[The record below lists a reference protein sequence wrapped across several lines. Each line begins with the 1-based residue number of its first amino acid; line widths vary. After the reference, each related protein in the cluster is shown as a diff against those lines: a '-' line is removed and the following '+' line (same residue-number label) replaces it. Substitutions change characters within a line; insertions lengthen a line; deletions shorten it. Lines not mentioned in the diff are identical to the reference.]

1 MTETVKEQ
9 LSALLD
15 GELPDG
21 ETELL
26 LKRLERDP
34 ELRRTLS
41 RYSLIGT
48 ALRTNGQIPAARAVA
63 ARVSAALAH
72 EPPLATAISQ
82 GWSRWTQLAAG
93 LAVAASV
100 AVVAVMVSAG
110 PAPRPAAVLVADG
123 RVQTEVP
130 VQPVVLTPPAAQ
142 PVAIDDLPRIYTTPS
157 VTGADGVQ
165 GADAQLARYV
175 MAHADYATPLVR
187 RSVVSSLVSAEGTV
201 VPATVRI
208 AE

>member
-26 LKRLERDP
+26 LKRLDRDP
-34 ELRRTLS
+34 ELRQTLS
-41 RYSLIGT
+41 RYSLIGA
-48 ALRTNGQIPAARAVA
+48 ALRTDGQIPAARAVA
-63 ARVSAALAH
+63 ARVSAALVH
-72 EPPLATAISQ
+72 EPPLAAAVAQ

-100 AVVAVMVSAG
+100 AMAAVMFSTG
-110 PAPRPAAVLVADG
+110 PAPLPATPALVEVRTPAVAPL
-123 RVQTEVP
+123 
-130 VQPVVLTPPAAQ
+130 QPVVLAPPVDAPVALEDLPRGYTTPPAR
-142 PVAIDDLPRIYTTPS
+142 V
-157 VTGADGVQ
+157 ADGAPT
-165 GADAQLARYV
+165 ADARLARFV

-187 RSVVSSLVSAEGTV
+187 RSLVSSLVTTEGSA
-201 VPATVRI
+201 VPAAVRI
-208 AE
+208 PE

>member
-15 GELPDG
+15 GELRDG

-41 RYSLIGT
+41 RYSLIGA
-48 ALRTNGQIPAARAVA
+48 ALRTDGQIPAARAVA

-72 EPPLATAISQ
+72 EPPLAAAVSQ
-82 GWSRWTQLAAG
+82 GWSHWTQLAAG

-100 AVVAVMVSAG
+100 AVVAVIFSASL
-110 PAPRPAAVLVADG
+110 APMPAASTVA
-123 RVQTEVP
+123 EVRIP
-130 VQPVVLTPPAAQ
+130 TVTPLQPVVLAPPVAAPVALEDLPRGYTTPPA
-142 PVAIDDLPRIYTTPS
+142 ID
-157 VTGADGVQ
+157 ADGVQ
-165 GADAQLARYV
+165 AGDAQLARYV
-175 MAHADYATPLVR
+175 MAHADYTTPLVR
-187 RSVVSSLVSAEGTV
+187 RSLVSSLISAEGTA
-201 VPATVRI
+201 VPAAVRI
-208 AE
+208 PE